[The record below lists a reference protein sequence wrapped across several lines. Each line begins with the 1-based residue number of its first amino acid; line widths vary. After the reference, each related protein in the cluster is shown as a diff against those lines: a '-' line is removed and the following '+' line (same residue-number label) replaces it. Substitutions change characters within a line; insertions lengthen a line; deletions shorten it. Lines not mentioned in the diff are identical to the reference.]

1 MEKYRNTFVVQGG
14 ISLIIFQTLSWK
26 NFLSTG
32 NYKTTVDL
40 TRHHNT
46 LISGEN
52 GAGKST
58 MLDALTFALFG
69 KSFRGI
75 NLTQLPNSINEK
87 DCEVEITF
95 TMGSDTYRVFRS
107 LKPKK
112 FEIYKNGDMLDQDA
126 KSRDYQK
133 ILEEQILKMSYKSFC
148 QVVILGSS
156 NYVPFMQLSAAD
168 RRLVVENLL
177 DIDVFSVMNT
187 LVRARLQMTK
197 EYIKDI
203 DTKIE
208 IAKSK
213 VDEKQKLINALE
225 KKSSD
230 SVEKYQQ
237 EIEESQKQIKELQED
252 VKNQQQEVNGLLEQ
266 IKDSETVP
274 KTLIEMESEHKQL
287 KSNIKSIEKTVKF
300 YQENDT
306 CPSCKQDI
314 QEHHK
319 DCIFQESEKEHKDI
333 VEQMEEL
340 SSNIENTEKRLS
352 DINVVLGEVHSFE
365 KQIATKQNQISAS
378 NQYINKM
385 QKNIESVLNEGTEV
399 EETKDELNQ
408 LLGEGKNHVERRK
421 ELVEDKHYLSIAST
435 LLKDSGIKAKI
446 IKHYL
451 PIMNKLINKY
461 LSDMDFFCQFNLDEN
476 FNETI
481 KSRHRDE
488 FSYHS
493 FSEGERLRIDLS
505 LLLAWR
511 EIARLKNSVNC
522 NLLILDEVFD
532 SSLDAV
538 GTEEFLKLLTS
549 FGSRANIFVISHKS
563 DSMTDKFQNHIVF
576 EKKNN
581 FSRIK

>member
-1 MEKYRNTFVVQGG
+1 MEKWQCSILVFGEAG
-14 ISLIIFQTLSWK
+14 LIIFQSLSWK

-32 NYKTTVDL
+32 NHKTTLDF
-40 TRHHNT
+40 TRHNNT
-46 LISGEN
+46 LVSGEN

-58 MLDALTFALFG
+58 MLDALTFSLFG

-75 NLTQLPNSINEK
+75 NIPQLVNSINEK
-87 DCEVEITF
+87 GCEVEITF
-95 TMGSDTYRVFRS
+95 KLGKDSYRVFRG

-112 FEIYKNGDMLDQDA
+112 FEIYKNEELLDQDA
-126 KSRDYQK
+126 KTKDYQK

-156 NYVPFMQLSAAD
+156 NYVPFMQLSASD

-187 LVRARLQMTK
+187 LVRARLQVTK

-208 IAKSK
+208 ITKNK
-213 VDEKQKLINALE
+213 VDEKQKLIDTLE
-225 KKSSD
+225 KKSND
-230 SVEKYQQ
+230 SVEKYQN
-237 EIEESQKQIKELQED
+237 EIQESQSQVIELEAEIKELQTK
-252 VKNQQQEVNGLLEQ
+252 VSTLLDTVSDRETIPKSL
-266 IKDSETVP
+266 IK
-274 KTLIEMESEHKQL
+274 MESLETQL
-287 KSNIKSIEKTVKF
+287 KGKIKNIEKSAAF
-300 YQENDT
+300 YEDNDT

-319 DCIFQESEKEHKDI
+319 KTVWEEMSQEKEEIKNAIDD
-333 VEQMEEL
+333 L
-340 SSNIENTEKRLS
+340 NIKIEDAEKRLGEINS
-352 DINVVLGEVHSFE
+352 VSQDIHAMERIVSE
-365 KQIATKQNQISAS
+365 KQNQVSVS
-378 NQYINKM
+378 NQYMKKIE
-385 QKNIESVLNEGTEV
+385 KNIQSVLSEGTEIQDS
-399 EETKDELNQ
+399 KDELQQ
-408 LLGEGKNHVERRK
+408 LLGEGKNHVEKRK
-421 ELVEDKHYLSIAST
+421 DLIDDKHYLSIAST
-435 LLKDSGIKAKI
+435 LLKDSGIKSKI

-461 LSDMDFFCQFNLDEN
+461 LADMDFFCQFNLDEN

-532 SSLDAV
+532 SSLDSV

-563 DSMTDKFQNHIVF
+563 DTMTDKFQNHIIF

>member
-1 MEKYRNTFVVQGG
+1 MEKCRDPLLVSGG

-75 NLTQLPNSINEK
+75 NLPQLINTINEK
-87 DCEVEITF
+87 DCEVEIVF
-95 TMGSDTYRVFRS
+95 TVGVDEYKIIRG

-112 FEIYKNGDMLDQDA
+112 FEIYKNDEMLDQDA

-133 ILEEQILKMSYKSFC
+133 ILEEQILKMTYKSFC

-156 NYVPFMQLSAAD
+156 NYVPFMQLSASD

-197 EYIKDI
+197 EYVKDI

-213 VDEKQKLINALE
+213 VDEKQKLINTLE

-230 SVEKYQQ
+230 SVDKYQI
-237 EIEESQKQIKELQED
+237 EIEESKKQIKELQEEIT
-252 VKNQQQEVNGLLEQ
+252 NQQNSIDNMLSQINDKDTIPKSLIKLE
-266 IKDSETVP
+266 SNET
-274 KTLIEMESEHKQL
+274 QL
-287 KSNIKSIEKTVKF
+287 KNKIKTIQKNIKF
-300 YQENDT
+300 YEENDT

-314 QEHHK
+314 QQHHK
-319 DCIFQESEKEHKDI
+319 DCVFEEKAKEQESIDK
-333 VEQMEEL
+333 EL
-340 SSNIENTEKRLS
+340 SSLAESIEYTEKRMG
-352 DINVVLGEVHSFE
+352 DINAILNSIQNIE
-365 KQIATKQNQISAS
+365 KQVSSKQNEISAS
-378 NQYINKM
+378 NQYITKM

-399 EETKDELNQ
+399 EEAKDELNQ
-408 LLGEGKNHVERRK
+408 LIGEGKNHVERRK
-421 ELVEDKHYLSIAST
+421 ELIEDRHYLSIAST

-461 LSDMDFFCQFNLDEN
+461 LADMDFFCQFNLDEN

-488 FSYHS
+488 FTYHS

-563 DSMTDKFQNHIVF
+563 DTMTDKFQNHIVF

>member
-1 MEKYRNTFVVQGG
+1 MERKY
-14 ISLIIFQTLSWK
+14 IMIIFKTLSWK

-32 NYKTTVDL
+32 NYNTTVDL
-40 TRHHNT
+40 TRHDNT
-46 LISGEN
+46 LVSGEN

-75 NLTQLPNSINEK
+75 NIPQLVNTINEK

-95 TMGSDTYRVFRS
+95 TVGNDDYKIIRS
-107 LKPKK
+107 VKPKK
-112 FEIYKNGDMLDQDA
+112 FEIYKNDNLIDQDA
-126 KSRDYQK
+126 KAKDYQK
-133 ILEEQILKMSYKSFC
+133 ILEEQILKMTYKSFC

-156 NYVPFMQLSAAD
+156 NYVPFMQLSASD

-187 LVRARLQMTK
+187 LVKARLQMTK

-203 DTKIE
+203 DHKIDLVKNRIE
-208 IAKSK
+208 DK
-213 VDEKQKLINALE
+213 EKLILTLE
-225 KKSSD
+225 KKSND
-230 SVEKYQQ
+230 SVEKYQK
-237 EIEESQKQIKELQED
+237 EITENQNHLDDLKTQIENQKNSVSNLDSQINDKDFISNSLIKMEDIEKQIKR
-252 VKNQQQEVNGLLEQ
+252 KC
-266 IKDSETVP
+266 K
-274 KTLIEMESEHKQL
+274 
-287 KSNIKSIEKTVKF
+287 NIKKEITF
-300 YQENDT
+300 YENNKI
-306 CPSCKQDI
+306 CPSCNQSILED
-314 QEHHK
+314 HK
-319 DCIFQESEKEHKDI
+319 NKVVDGLREKDGIYENRIRDL
-333 VEQMEEL
+333 EEEINL
-340 SSNIENTEKRLS
+340 KEKRLG
-352 DINVVLGEVHSFE
+352 DINSIIENINNIE
-365 KQIATKQNQISAS
+365 KQISIKQNEVSAS
-378 NQYINKM
+378 LQYIDKI
-385 QKNIESVLNEGTEV
+385 QKNIESILNEGS
-399 EETKDELNQ
+399 ETQEAKNELNQ
-408 LLGEGKNHVERRK
+408 LIGEGKNHFERRK
-421 ELVEDKHYLSIAST
+421 ELIEDKHYYAIAST
-435 LLKDSGIKAKI
+435 LLKDSGIKSKI

-461 LSDMDFFCQFNLDEN
+461 LADMDFFCQFNLDEN
-476 FNETI
+476 FSETI

-538 GTEEFLKLLTS
+538 GTEEFLKLLTT

-563 DSMTDKFQNHIVF
+563 DTMTDKFQNHIVF

>member
-1 MEKYRNTFVVQGG
+1 MIMFTK
-14 ISLIIFQTLSWK
+14 LSWR

-32 NYKTTVDL
+32 NYKTTLDL
-40 TRHHNT
+40 TKDTNT

-58 MLDALTFALFG
+58 ILDALCFSLFG

-75 NLTQLPNSINEK
+75 NIPQLPNSINEK
-87 DCEVEITF
+87 DCEVEIEF
-95 TMGSDTYRVFRS
+95 TIGKDSYRVFRS
-107 LKPKK
+107 LNPKK
-112 FEIYKNGDMLDQDA
+112 FEIYKNGNLIDQDS
-126 KSRDYQK
+126 KSKDYQK
-133 ILEEQILKMSYKSFC
+133 ILEEQILKMTYKSFC
-148 QVVILGSS
+148 QIVILGSG
-156 NYVPFMQLSAAD
+156 NYVPFMKLTAKD

-187 LVRARLQMTK
+187 LVRAKLQVAK

-203 DTKIE
+203 DHKVE
-208 IAKSK
+208 LVKSK
-213 VDEKQKLINALE
+213 VDEKEKLIKTLL

-230 SVEKYQQ
+230 SAESYKG
-237 EIEESQKQIKELQED
+237 EIEESRKQIEELRSEI
-252 VKNQQQEVNGLLEQ
+252 KKQQENIDRLLEKV
-266 IKDSETVP
+266 KDKDEVP
-274 KTLIEMESEHKQL
+274 KRLLKMEGLEQQL
-287 KSNIKSIEKTVKF
+287 KNKIKNIDKNVKF
-300 YQENDT
+300 YKENDT

-314 QEHHK
+314 EEHHK
-319 DCIFQESEKEHKDI
+319 ECVFKEKGEERKE
-333 VEQMEEL
+333 VEEGITEL
-340 SSNIENTEKRLS
+340 VENIDTTGKRLD
-352 DINVVLGEVHSFE
+352 DINIVLQEINSLQT
-365 KQIATKQNQISAS
+365 QINEKQNQIDSS
-378 NQYINKM
+378 LRYIEKM
-385 QKNIESVLNEGTEV
+385 QKNIEGIMEEGEEV
-399 EETKDELNQ
+399 EESKKELNE
-408 LLGEGKNHVERRK
+408 LIGEGKGYVGDRK
-421 ELVEDKHYLSIAST
+421 KQAEDKHYYEIAST

-461 LSDMDFFCQFNLDEN
+461 LANMDFFCQFDLDEN

-488 FSYHS
+488 FTYHS

-511 EIARLKNSVNC
+511 EVARLKNSVNC

-532 SSLDAV
+532 SSLDSV
-538 GTEEFLKLLTS
+538 GTEEFLKLLTT
-549 FGSRANIFVISHKS
+549 FGNRANIFVISHKS
-563 DSMTDKFQNHIVF
+563 DTMTDKFENHIVF

>member
-1 MEKYRNTFVVQGG
+1 MITFK
-14 ISLIIFQTLSWK
+14 TLSWK

-32 NYKTTVDL
+32 NHKTTIDF
-40 TRHHNT
+40 TSHNNT

-58 MLDALTFALFG
+58 MLDALTFSLFG

-75 NLTQLPNSINEK
+75 NIPQLVNSINEK
-87 DCEVEITF
+87 ECEVEINF
-95 TMGSDTYRVFRS
+95 KLGSDDYRVFRS

-112 FEIYKNGDMLDQDA
+112 FEIYKNGDLLDQDA
-126 KSRDYQK
+126 KAKDYQK

-156 NYVPFMQLSAAD
+156 NYVPFMQLSASD

-197 EYIKDI
+197 EYVKDI

-208 IAKSK
+208 ITKNK
-213 VDEKQKLINALE
+213 VDDKQKLIETLE

-230 SVEKYQQ
+230 SVEEYQK
-237 EIEESQKQIKELQED
+237 EIEQSRDTVETLNAEIKELRNEICKMIQT
-252 VKNQQQEVNGLLEQ
+252 VKDR
-266 IKDSETVP
+266 DSEP
-274 KTLIEMESEHKQL
+274 KSLIKMESLESQL
-287 KSNIKSIEKTVKF
+287 KTKIKTITKNAKF
-300 YQENDT
+300 YEENDT
-306 CPSCKQDI
+306 CPTCKQNI

-319 DCIFQESEKEHKDI
+319 KNVWDEMQKEQEEIETAISELGEK
-333 VEQMEEL
+333 
-340 SSNIENTEKRLS
+340 IENSEKRLTE
-352 DINVVLGEVHSFE
+352 INLVLE
-365 KQIATKQNQISAS
+365 KIRGLEGNISTKESEISAS
-378 NQYINKM
+378 NQYIDKM
-385 QKNIESVLNEGTEV
+385 QRSIESVSTEGTEIQ
-399 EETKDELNQ
+399 EAKDQ
-408 LLGEGKNHVERRK
+408 LSQFIGEGKGHVEKRK
-421 ELVEDKHYLSIAST
+421 DLIEDRHYLDIASV
-435 LLKDSGIKAKI
+435 LLKDSGIKSKI

-461 LSDMDFFCQFNLDEN
+461 LTDMDFFCQFNLDEN

-563 DSMTDKFQNHIVF
+563 DTMTDKFQNHIVF

>member
-1 MEKYRNTFVVQGG
+1 M
-14 ISLIIFQTLSWK
+14 SWK

-32 NYKTTVDL
+32 NYKTTVDF
-40 TRHHNT
+40 TRHDNS

-95 TMGSDTYRVFRS
+95 SIGNENYKVFRS

-112 FEIYKNGDMLDQDA
+112 FEIYKNGELLDQDA
-126 KSRDYQK
+126 KARDYQK

-156 NYVPFMQLSAAD
+156 NYVPFMQLSASD

-197 EYIKDI
+197 EYVKDI

-213 VDEKQKLINALE
+213 VDEKQKLIQTLE

-230 SVEKYQQ
+230 SVEKYQL
-237 EIEESQKQIKELQED
+237 EVEESQNQIKELEKD
-252 VKNQQQEVNGLLEQ
+252 VKQQQKVVDDLLNQ
-266 IKDSETVP
+266 IKDSDSVP
-274 KTLIEMESEHKQL
+274 TLLLQMESDFKQL
-287 KSNIKSIEKTVKF
+287 QSEIKSIEKTVKF
-300 YQENDT
+300 YEENDI

-319 DCIFQESEKEHKDI
+319 KCVFEENEKKHRSLSTSAESVAE
-333 VEQMEEL
+333 
-340 SSNIENTEKRLS
+340 NIESVEKRLS
-352 DINVVLGEVHSFE
+352 DINAILGSVNNFE
-365 KQIATKQNQISAS
+365 RQIAGKQNQISAS
-378 NQYINKM
+378 NQYIDKM
-385 QKNIESVLNEGTEV
+385 KKNIESVLTEGTEV
-399 EETKDELNQ
+399 QETKDELNQ
-408 LLGEGKNHVERRK
+408 ILGEGKQYVERRK
-421 ELVEDKHYLSIAST
+421 ELIEDKHYLGIAST

-461 LSDMDFFCQFNLDEN
+461 LADMDFFCQFNLDEN

-488 FSYHS
+488 FTYHS

-532 SSLDAV
+532 SSLDSV
-538 GTEEFLKLLTS
+538 GTEEFLKLLTT

-563 DSMTDKFQNHIVF
+563 DTMTDKFQNHIVF

-581 FSRIK
+581 FSRIR

>member
-1 MEKYRNTFVVQGG
+1 
-14 ISLIIFQTLSWK
+14 LSWK

-32 NYKTTVDL
+32 NYKTSLDF
-40 TRHHNT
+40 TRHNNT
-46 LISGEN
+46 LVSGEN

-58 MLDALTFALFG
+58 MLDALTFSLFG

-75 NLTQLPNSINEK
+75 NIPQLVNSINEK
-87 DCEVEITF
+87 ECEVEITF
-95 TMGSDTYRVFRS
+95 KIGSDEYRVFRS

-112 FEIYKNGDMLDQDA
+112 FEIYKNGDLLDQDA
-126 KSRDYQK
+126 KAKDYQK
-133 ILEEQILKMSYKSFC
+133 ILEEQILKMTYKSFC

-156 NYVPFMQLSAAD
+156 NYVPFMQLSASD

-197 EYIKDI
+197 EYVKDI

-208 IAKSK
+208 IIKNK
-213 VDEKQKLINALE
+213 VDEKQKLINTLE

-230 SVEKYQQ
+230 SVEEYQK
-237 EIEESQKQIKELQED
+237 EINQSKGTMDELNVEIKELRSEICNMID
-252 VKNQQQEVNGLLEQ
+252 TVKDR
-266 IKDSETVP
+266 DSEP
-274 KTLIEMESEHKQL
+274 KSLIKMESLESQL
-287 KSNIKSIEKTVKF
+287 KTKIKTISKNAKF
-300 YQENDT
+300 YEENDT
-306 CPSCKQDI
+306 CPSCKQNI

-319 DCIFQESEKEHKDI
+319 KNVWEEMQKEQQEIETAISELGGKIK
-333 VEQMEEL
+333 
-340 SSNIENTEKRLS
+340 SSEKRLTE
-352 DINVVLGEVHSFE
+352 INVVLE
-365 KQIATKQNQISAS
+365 KINELEKRISSKESEISAS
-378 NQYINKM
+378 TQYIDKM
-385 QKNIESVLNEGTEV
+385 QRNIDSVSVEGTEV
-399 EETKDELNQ
+399 QEAKDELSQ
-408 LLGEGKNHVERRK
+408 FIGEGKVHVEKRK
-421 ELVEDKHYLSIAST
+421 DLIENRHYLDIAST
-435 LLKDSGIKAKI
+435 LLKDSGIKSKI

-461 LSDMDFFCQFNLDEN
+461 LTDMDFFCQFNLDEN

-581 FSRIK
+581 FSKIK

>member
-1 MEKYRNTFVVQGG
+1 M
-14 ISLIIFQTLSWK
+14 IIFTSLSWK

-32 NYKTTVDL
+32 NYKTTLKL
-40 TRHHNT
+40 TKDYNT

-58 MLDALTFALFG
+58 ILDALCFALFG

-75 NLTQLPNSINEK
+75 NIPQLVNSINEK
-87 DCEVEITF
+87 DCEVEIEF
-95 TMGSDTYRVFRS
+95 TIGKDEYKIIRGIN
-107 LKPKK
+107 PKK
-112 FEIYKNGDMLDQDA
+112 FEIHKNGEVLDQDA
-126 KSRDYQK
+126 KSKDYQK
-133 ILEEQILKMSYKSFC
+133 ILEEQILKMTYKSFC

-156 NYVPFMQLSAAD
+156 NYIPFMQLPAKD

-203 DTKIE
+203 DHKIE

-213 VDEKQKLINALE
+213 IDEKQKLIDTLK
-225 KKSSD
+225 KKSDD
-230 SVEKYQQ
+230 SIEDYKN
-237 EIEESQKQIKELQED
+237 EIETNNKEVSKLQEELKDINNEIEILFNKVKDKDD
-252 VKNQQQEVNGLLEQ
+252 VPKRLLKMEGLEQ
-266 IKDSETVP
+266 
-274 KTLIEMESEHKQL
+274 QL
-287 KSNIKSIEKTVKF
+287 KNKIKTIQKSVKF
-300 YQENDT
+300 YEENDT

-314 QEHHK
+314 EEHHK
-319 DCIFQESEKEHKDI
+319 TSMFDDKANEQKEVEDGISVLTENINTTSERMTEINEILNSIESF
-333 VEQMEEL
+333 EL
-340 SSNIENTEKRLS
+340 ETNEIQNR
-352 DINVVLGEVHSFE
+352 INVALKYIHTIQNRIEEVS
-365 KQIATKQNQISAS
+365 S
-378 NQYINKM
+378 
-385 QKNIESVLNEGTEV
+385 EGTV
-399 EETKDELNQ
+399 IQETRDELNQ
-408 LLGEGKNHVERRK
+408 LMGEGKNYVKERK
-421 ELVEDKHYLSIAST
+421 EKIEDKHYYEVASIM
-435 LLKDSGIKAKI
+435 LKDTGIKAKI

-461 LSDMDFFCQFNLDEN
+461 LADMDFFCQFNLDEN

-488 FSYHS
+488 FTYHS

-549 FGSRANIFVISHKS
+549 FGNRANIFVISHKS
-563 DSMTDKFQNHIVF
+563 DTMTDKFSNHIVF
-576 EKKNN
+576 EKKSN

>member
-1 MEKYRNTFVVQGG
+1 M
-14 ISLIIFQTLSWK
+14 IIFQTLSWK

-32 NYKTTVDL
+32 NYKTIVDF
-40 TRHHNT
+40 TRHDNT

-75 NLTQLPNSINEK
+75 NIPQLPNSINEK
-87 DCEVEITF
+87 DCEVEIIF
-95 TMGSDTYRVFRS
+95 TIGNEEYRVFRS

-112 FEIYKNGDMLDQDA
+112 FEIYKNGEMLDQDA
-126 KSRDYQK
+126 KSRDYQR

-156 NYVPFMQLSAAD
+156 NYVPFMQLSATD

-197 EYIKDI
+197 EYVKDI

-213 VDEKQKLINALE
+213 VDEKQKLIDTLE
-225 KKSSD
+225 KKSSE
-230 SVEKYQQ
+230 SVDKYRA
-237 EIEESQKQIKELQED
+237 EVKESQKQIEELEKEIEEQQIVLKTLLDAIED
-252 VKNQQQEVNGLLEQ
+252 RGE
-266 IKDSETVP
+266 VP
-274 KTLIEMESEHKQL
+274 KSLIKMESVETQL
-287 KSNIKSIEKTVKF
+287 KNKIKTIEKNAKF
-300 YQENDT
+300 YEVNDT

-319 DCIFQESEKEHKDI
+319 KSVWEEMSD
-333 VEQMEEL
+333 EQDEIEVAITEL
-340 SSNIENTEKRLS
+340 RKTIADTEIRLNEINAVLQDAHSTEKIIS
-352 DINVVLGEVHSFE
+352 
-365 KQIATKQNQISAS
+365 AKQNQVSAS
-378 NQYINKM
+378 SQYINKM
-385 QKNIESVLNEGTEV
+385 QNNIESVLSEGTGV
-399 EETKDELNQ
+399 QETRDELNQ

-421 ELVEDKHYLSIAST
+421 ELVEDKHYLAIAST

-461 LSDMDFFCQFNLDEN
+461 LADMDFFCQFNLDEN
-476 FNETI
+476 FGETI

-488 FSYHS
+488 FTYHS

-563 DSMTDKFQNHIVF
+563 DTMTDKFQNHIVF

-581 FSRIK
+581 FSRIR

>member
-1 MEKYRNTFVVQGG
+1 MITFE
-14 ISLIIFQTLSWK
+14 TLSWK

-32 NYKTTVDL
+32 NHKTTIDF
-40 TRHHNT
+40 TRHNNT

-58 MLDALTFALFG
+58 MLDALTFSLFG

-75 NLTQLPNSINEK
+75 NIPQLVNSINEK
-87 DCEVEITF
+87 ECEVEINF
-95 TMGSDTYRVFRS
+95 KLGSDDYRVFRS

-112 FEIYKNGDMLDQDA
+112 FEIYKNGDLLDQDA
-126 KSRDYQK
+126 KAKDYQK

-156 NYVPFMQLSAAD
+156 NYVPFMQLSASD

-197 EYIKDI
+197 EYVKDI

-208 IAKSK
+208 ITKNK
-213 VDEKQKLINALE
+213 VDDKQKLIETLE

-230 SVEKYQQ
+230 SVEEYQK
-237 EIEESQKQIKELQED
+237 EIEQSRDTVETLNAEIKELRNEICKMIQT
-252 VKNQQQEVNGLLEQ
+252 VKDR
-266 IKDSETVP
+266 DSEP
-274 KTLIEMESEHKQL
+274 KSLIKMESLESQL
-287 KSNIKSIEKTVKF
+287 KTKIKTITKNAKF
-300 YQENDT
+300 YEENDT
-306 CPSCKQDI
+306 CPTCKQNI

-319 DCIFQESEKEHKDI
+319 KNVWDEMQKEQEEIETAISELGEK
-333 VEQMEEL
+333 
-340 SSNIENTEKRLS
+340 IENSEKRLTE
-352 DINVVLGEVHSFE
+352 INLVLE
-365 KQIATKQNQISAS
+365 KIRGLEGNISTKESEISAS
-378 NQYINKM
+378 NQYIDKM
-385 QKNIESVLNEGTEV
+385 QRSIESVSTEGTEIQ
-399 EETKDELNQ
+399 EAKDQ
-408 LLGEGKNHVERRK
+408 LSQFIGEGKGHVEKRK
-421 ELVEDKHYLSIAST
+421 DLIEDRHYLDIASV
-435 LLKDSGIKAKI
+435 LLKDSGIKSKI

-461 LSDMDFFCQFNLDEN
+461 LTDMDFFCQFNLDEN

-563 DSMTDKFQNHIVF
+563 DTMTDKFQNHIVF

>member
-1 MEKYRNTFVVQGG
+1 M
-14 ISLIIFQTLSWK
+14 IIFRTLSWK

-32 NYKTTVDL
+32 NYKTTIDF
-40 TRHHNT
+40 TRHDNS

-58 MLDALTFALFG
+58 MLDALTFSLFG

-75 NLTQLPNSINEK
+75 NLTQLTNSINEK
-87 DCEVEITF
+87 ECEVEITF
-95 TMGSDTYRVFRS
+95 DIGSESYRVFRGM
-107 LKPKK
+107 KPKK
-112 FEIYKNGDMLDQDA
+112 FEIYKNGNLLDQDA
-126 KSRDYQK
+126 KARDYQR

-197 EYIKDI
+197 EYVKDI

-213 VDEKQKLINALE
+213 VDEKQKLIDTL
-225 KKSSD
+225 KKRSSD
-230 SVEKYQQ
+230 SVDKYQQ
-237 EIEESQKQIKELQED
+237 EIEDTRKQIDELQSEVEEQQIALEKLLSEIED
-252 VKNQQQEVNGLLEQ
+252 RDE
-266 IKDSETVP
+266 VP
-274 KTLIEMESEHKQL
+274 KSVIKMESLEKQL
-287 KSNIKSIEKTVKF
+287 QTKIKNIEKSAKF
-300 YQENDT
+300 YEENDT

-314 QEHHK
+314 EHHHKETLWEEMSK
-319 DCIFQESEKEHKDI
+319 DKEEVTSAI
-333 VEQMEEL
+333 SEL
-340 SSNIENTEKRLS
+340 SSKIKDAEKRLS
-352 DINVVLGEVHSFE
+352 EINATMQDVYSIE
-365 KQIATKQNQISAS
+365 KVISGKQNQISAS
-378 NQYINKM
+378 SQYINKM
-385 QKNIESVLNEGTEV
+385 QKNIETTLSEGTEV
-399 EETKDELNQ
+399 QETNDELNQ
-408 LLGEGKNHVERRK
+408 LLGEGKQHVERRK
-421 ELVEDKHYLSIAST
+421 ELIEDKHYLSIAST

-461 LSDMDFFCQFNLDEN
+461 LADMDFFCQFNLDEN

-488 FSYHS
+488 FTYHS

-581 FSRIK
+581 FSRIR

>member
-1 MEKYRNTFVVQGG
+1 MITFE
-14 ISLIIFQTLSWK
+14 TLSWK

-32 NYKTTVDL
+32 NHKTTIDF
-40 TRHHNT
+40 TRHNNT

-58 MLDALTFALFG
+58 MLDALTFSLFG

-75 NLTQLPNSINEK
+75 NIPQLVNSINEK
-87 DCEVEITF
+87 ECEVEINF
-95 TMGSDTYRVFRS
+95 KLGSDDYRVFRS

-112 FEIYKNGDMLDQDA
+112 FEIYKNGDLLDQDA
-126 KSRDYQK
+126 KAKDYQK

-156 NYVPFMQLSAAD
+156 NYVPFMQLSASD

-197 EYIKDI
+197 EYVKDI

-208 IAKSK
+208 ITKNK
-213 VDEKQKLINALE
+213 VDDKQKLIETLE

-230 SVEKYQQ
+230 SVEEYQK
-237 EIEESQKQIKELQED
+237 EIEQSRDAVESLNAEIKELRNEICKMIQT
-252 VKNQQQEVNGLLEQ
+252 VKDR
-266 IKDSETVP
+266 DSEP
-274 KTLIEMESEHKQL
+274 KSLIKMESLESQL
-287 KSNIKSIEKTVKF
+287 KTKIKTITKNAKF
-300 YQENDT
+300 YEENDT
-306 CPSCKQDI
+306 CPTCKQNI

-319 DCIFQESEKEHKDI
+319 KNVWDEMQKEQEEIKTAISELGEKIE
-333 VEQMEEL
+333 
-340 SSNIENTEKRLS
+340 SSEKRLTE
-352 DINVVLGEVHSFE
+352 INLVLE
-365 KQIATKQNQISAS
+365 KIRGLEGNISTKESEISAS
-378 NQYINKM
+378 NQYIDKM
-385 QKNIESVLNEGTEV
+385 QRSIESVSVEGTEIQ
-399 EETKDELNQ
+399 EAKDQ
-408 LLGEGKNHVERRK
+408 LSQFIGEGKGHVEKRK
-421 ELVEDKHYLSIAST
+421 DLIEDRHYLDIASV
-435 LLKDSGIKAKI
+435 LLKDSGIKSKI

-461 LSDMDFFCQFNLDEN
+461 LTDMDFFCQFNLDEN

-549 FGSRANIFVISHKS
+549 FGNRANIFVISHKS
-563 DSMTDKFQNHIVF
+563 DTMTDKFQNHIVF

>member
-1 MEKYRNTFVVQGG
+1 
-14 ISLIIFQTLSWK
+14 LILFQTLSWK

-32 NYKTTVDL
+32 NYKTIVDL

-75 NLTQLPNSINEK
+75 NIPQLPNSINEK
-87 DCEVEITF
+87 DCEVEIIF
-95 TMGSDTYRVFRS
+95 TIGNDEYRVFRS

-112 FEIYKNGDMLDQDA
+112 FEIYKNGNLLDQDS
-126 KSRDYQK
+126 KSKDYQK
-133 ILEEQILKMSYKSFC
+133 ILEEQILKMTYKSFC

-168 RRLVVENLL
+168 RRAVVENLL

-187 LVRARLQMTK
+187 LVRARLQVAK
-197 EYIKDI
+197 EYIKNI

-208 IAKSK
+208 ITKSK
-213 VDEKQKLINALE
+213 VEDKQKLIQTLE
-225 KKSSD
+225 KKSND
-230 SVEKYQQ
+230 SVDKYQK
-237 EIEESQKQIKELQED
+237 EIEEARKQIKELNED
-252 VKNQQQEVNGLLEQ
+252 IQNQQRSIDNMLSQINDKDTIPKSLIKLE
-266 IKDSETVP
+266 SNET
-274 KTLIEMESEHKQL
+274 QL
-287 KSNIKSIEKTVKF
+287 KNKIKTIQKNIKF

-306 CPSCKQDI
+306 CPSCKQNI
-314 QEHHK
+314 QQHHK
-319 DCIFQESEKEHKDI
+319 DCVFEEKAKEQQSIENQLNSLSE
-333 VEQMEEL
+333 
-340 SSNIENTEKRLS
+340 NIEYTEKRMG
-352 DINVVLGEVHSFE
+352 DINAILDSIHNIE
-365 KQIATKQNQISAS
+365 KQISKKQNEISAS
-378 NQYINKM
+378 NQYIDKM
-385 QKNIESVLNEGTEV
+385 QKSIESVLVEGTEV
-399 EETKDELNQ
+399 QETKDELNQ
-408 LLGEGKNHVERRK
+408 LIGEGKNHVERRK
-421 ELVEDKHYLSIAST
+421 ELVEDKHYLAIAST

-563 DSMTDKFQNHIVF
+563 DTMTDKFQNHVVF

>member
-1 MEKYRNTFVVQGG
+1 M
-14 ISLIIFQTLSWK
+14 IIFRTLSWK

-32 NYKTTVDL
+32 NYKTTVDF
-40 TRHHNT
+40 TRHDNS

-58 MLDALTFALFG
+58 MLDALTFSLFG

-75 NLTQLPNSINEK
+75 KLPQLTNSINEK
-87 DCEVEITF
+87 ECEVDITF
-95 TMGSDTYRVFRS
+95 DIGNESYRVLRGI
-107 LKPKK
+107 KPKK
-112 FEIYKNGDMLDQDA
+112 FEIYKNGELLDQDA
-126 KSRDYQK
+126 KARDYQR

-197 EYIKDI
+197 EYVKDI

-213 VDEKQKLINALE
+213 VDEKQKLIDTLK

-237 EIEESQKQIKELQED
+237 EIEDNRKQIDELQSEVEEQQATLEKLLTEIED
-252 VKNQQQEVNGLLEQ
+252 R
-266 IKDSETVP
+266 DDVP
-274 KTLIEMESEHKQL
+274 KSVIKMESLEKQL
-287 KSNIKSIEKTVKF
+287 ETKIKNIDKNAKF
-300 YQENDT
+300 YEENDT

-314 QEHHK
+314 EQHHK
-319 DCIFQESEKEHKDI
+319 ENVWKEMSQDKEEVSSAI
-333 VEQMEEL
+333 SEL
-340 SSNIENTEKRLS
+340 SSKIKDAEKRLS
-352 DINVVLGEVHSFE
+352 EINATMQDAYDIERVISG
-365 KQIATKQNQISAS
+365 KQNQISAS
-378 NQYINKM
+378 SQYINKM
-385 QKNIESVLNEGTEV
+385 QSNIETTLSEGTEV
-399 EETKDELNQ
+399 QETTDELNQ
-408 LLGEGKNHVERRK
+408 LLGEGKQHVERRK
-421 ELVEDKHYLSIAST
+421 ELVKDKHYLGIAST

-461 LSDMDFFCQFNLDEN
+461 LADMDFFCQFNLDEN
-476 FNETI
+476 FSETI

-488 FSYHS
+488 FTYHS

-581 FSRIK
+581 FSRIR